1 MNFIRLMVMNY
12 IELINNFWKA
22 DLEFSFTGNETK
34 LYMFL
39 LHTSNSLGWQ
49 NPFRL
54 SYRQIAIRVNL
65 GINTVK
71 SARNRLKQAG
81 LIDFSEGKRG
91 CPRDIGNKAE
101 YRFRVSGN
109 HNQPD
114 THSATHSNSQAA
126 AHPDTITKLKP
137 KTLNSIPPICPPEAD
152 FMQDR
157 GEADSPVKIRKEKEK
172 SCAKKEREDLVL
184 PYDSERFA
192 RVWRELADSPKWRGK
207 TGRSLQYALN
217 QLGKFEEEFAVCLME
232 AAVVNGWQGVVFAD
246 TGLKYQKWKEG
257 RSGSGGG
264 GRHFSHFSHH
274 DNGKVYENF

>member
-1 MNFIRLMVMNY
+1 MVMNY

-39 LHTSNSLGWQ
+39 LYTSNSLGWQ

-54 SYRQIAIRVNL
+54 SYRQIALRVNL

-91 CPRDIGNKAE
+91 CPRDMGNKAE
-101 YRFRVSGN
+101 YRIRVSGN
-109 HNQPD
+109 DNQPV
-114 THSATHSNSQAA
+114 THSVTHPDSHAVTY
-126 AHPDTITKLKP
+126 PDTITKPKT
-137 KTLNSIPPICPPEAD
+137 KTLNSISPMCPPEAGFVPD
-152 FMQDR
+152 ETGQR
-157 GEADSPVKIRKEKEK
+157 QRIQKGTEKEK
-172 SCAKKEREDLVL
+172 SCAKKERTDLVL

-192 RVWRELADSPKWRGK
+192 GVWRELADSPKWRGK
-207 TGRSLQYALN
+207 TERALQYALN
-217 QLGKFEEEFAVCLME
+217 QLGKFEEEFAVCQME

-257 RSGSGGG
+257 RSREGGG
-264 GRHFSHFSHH
+264 AKRFSHFAHH
-274 DNGKVYENF
+274 DNGKVYEDF

>member
-1 MNFIRLMVMNY
+1 MVMNY

-101 YRFRVSGN
+101 YRFRVSKNDN
-109 HNQPD
+109 HPD
-114 THSATHSNSQAA
+114 THSNTHSDSLTVN
-126 AHPDTITKLKP
+126 HPDTITKLKT
-137 KTLNSIPPICPPEAD
+137 KTFNSVPSINPPEEDCVREKAG
-152 FMQDR
+152 
-157 GEADSPVKIRKEKEK
+157 GEVSVKFSQEKEK
-172 SCAKKEREDLVL
+172 SCAKKERVALVL
-184 PYDSERFA
+184 PYDSERFLA
-192 RVWRELADSPKWRGK
+192 VWKELADSPKWKGK
-207 TGRSLQYALN
+207 TDRALQYALN

-232 AAVVNGWQGVVFAD
+232 AAVVNGWQGVVFTD
-246 TGLKYQKWKEG
+246 TAQKYRRWKDERSRG
-257 RSGSGGG
+257 KSGSGQ
-264 GRHFSHFSHH
+264 FSHFANH

>member
-1 MNFIRLMVMNY
+1 MNY

-39 LHTSNSLGWQ
+39 LYTSNSLGWQ

-91 CPRDIGNKAE
+91 CPRDMGNKAE
-101 YRFRVSGN
+101 YRIRVSGN
-109 HNQPD
+109 DNQPV
-114 THSATHSNSQAA
+114 THSVTHPDHHVATY
-126 AHPDTITKLKP
+126 PDTITKLKT
-137 KTLNSIPPICPPEAD
+137 KTLNSISPMCPPEAG
-152 FMQDR
+152 FVQD
-157 GEADSPVKIRKEKEK
+157 EAGKRQRVQKGIEKEK
-172 SCAKKEREDLVL
+172 SCAKKERTGLVL

-192 RVWRELADSPKWRGK
+192 GVWRECGGQSEMEGKDGTGVTVCFESVGEVRG
-207 TGRSLQYALN
+207 G
-217 QLGKFEEEFAVCLME
+217 VCR
-232 AAVVNGWQGVVFAD
+232 VPD
-246 TGLKYQKWKEG
+246 
-257 RSGSGGG
+257 GSGGG
-264 GRHFSHFSHH
+264 ERLAGSGVCGYRAEISKVEGRTVEGGRRCQTFFSFFSSR
-274 DNGKVYENF
+274 

>member
-1 MNFIRLMVMNY
+1 MNY

-39 LHTSNSLGWQ
+39 LYTSNSLGWQ

-91 CPRDIGNKAE
+91 CPRDMGNKAE
-101 YRFRVSGN
+101 YRIRVSGN
-109 HNQPD
+109 DNQPV
-114 THSATHSNSQAA
+114 THSVTHPD
-126 AHPDTITKLKP
+126 HHVVTYPDTITKLKT
-137 KTLNSIPPICPPEAD
+137 KTLNSISPMCPPEAD
-152 FMQDR
+152 FVQDER
-157 GEADSPVKIRKEKEK
+157 GKRQRVQKETEKEK
-172 SCAKKEREDLVL
+172 SCAKKERTGLVL

-192 RVWRELADSPKWRGK
+192 GVWRELADSPKWRGK
-207 TGRSLQYALN
+207 TERALQYALN

-246 TGLKYQKWKEG
+246 TGLKYQRWKEG
-257 RSGSGGG
+257 RSREGGG
-264 GRHFSHFSHH
+264 AKRFSHFANH
-274 DNGKVYENF
+274 DNGKVYEDF

>member
-1 MNFIRLMVMNY
+1 MNY

-39 LHTSNSLGWQ
+39 LYTSNSLGWQ

-91 CPRDIGNKAE
+91 CPRDMGNKAE
-101 YRFRVSGN
+101 YRIRVSGN
-109 HNQPD
+109 DNQPV
-114 THSATHSNSQAA
+114 THSVTHPDHHVATY
-126 AHPDTITKLKP
+126 PDTITKLKT
-137 KTLNSIPPICPPEAD
+137 KTQNSISPMCPPEAD
-152 FMQDR
+152 FVQDER
-157 GEADSPVKIRKEKEK
+157 GKRQGVQKGIEKEK
-172 SCAKKEREDLVL
+172 SCAKKERTGLVL

-192 RVWRELADSPKWRGK
+192 GVWQELADSPKWRGK
-207 TGRSLQYALN
+207 TERALQYALN

-246 TGLKYQKWKEG
+246 TGLKYQRWKEG
-257 RSGSGGG
+257 RSREAGSAK
-264 GRHFSHFSHH
+264 RFSHFANH
-274 DNGKVYENF
+274 DNGKVYEDF

>member
-1 MNFIRLMVMNY
+1 MNY

-101 YRFRVSGN
+101 YWFRVSKNDN
-109 HNQPD
+109 HPD
-114 THSATHSNSQAA
+114 THSDTHPGSHLLT
-126 AHPDTITKLKP
+126 HPDTITKLKT
-137 KTLNSIPPICPPEAD
+137 KNLNSL
-152 FMQDR
+152 
-157 GEADSPVKIRKEKEK
+157 SPVCSPEEDISRNEAATAEEGKPTIAKKGKKEK
-172 SCAKKEREDLVL
+172 SCAKKENLVL
-184 PYDSERFA
+184 PYHSERFA
-192 RVWRELADSPKWRGK
+192 GVWKELADSPKWQGK
-207 TGRSLQYALN
+207 TARALQYTLN
-217 QLGKFEEEFAVCLME
+217 QLGKFEEEFALCLME
-232 AAVVNGWQGVVFAD
+232 AAVVNGWQGVVFTD
-246 TGLKYQKWKEG
+246 TGQKYQRWKEG
-257 RSGSGGG
+257 RQRGIAGSGYY
-264 GRHFSHFSHH
+264 SHFANH

>member
-1 MNFIRLMVMNY
+1 MVMNY

-39 LHTSNSLGWQ
+39 LYTSNSLGWQ

-91 CPRDIGNKAE
+91 CPRDMGNKAE
-101 YRFRVSGN
+101 YRIRVSGN
-109 HNQPD
+109 DNQSV
-114 THSATHSNSQAA
+114 THSVTHPDHHVATY
-126 AHPDTITKLKP
+126 PDTITKLKT
-137 KTLNSIPPICPPEAD
+137 KTQNSISPMCPPEAD
-152 FMQDR
+152 FVQDER
-157 GEADSPVKIRKEKEK
+157 GKRQGVQKGIEKEK
-172 SCAKKEREDLVL
+172 SCAKKERTGLVL

-192 RVWRELADSPKWRGK
+192 GVWQELADSPKWRGK
-207 TGRSLQYALN
+207 TERALQYALN

-246 TGLKYQKWKEG
+246 TGLKYQRWKEG
-257 RSGSGGG
+257 RSREAGSAK
-264 GRHFSHFSHH
+264 RFSHFANH
-274 DNGKVYENF
+274 DNGKVYEDF

>member
-1 MNFIRLMVMNY
+1 MNY

-39 LHTSNSLGWQ
+39 LYTSNSLGWQ

-101 YRFRVSGN
+101 YRIRVSGN
-109 HNQPD
+109 DNQPV
-114 THSATHSNSQAA
+114 THSVTHPD
-126 AHPDTITKLKP
+126 HHVVTYPDTITKLKT
-137 KTLNSIPPICPPEAD
+137 KTQNSISPMCPPEAD
-152 FMQDR
+152 FVQDER
-157 GEADSPVKIRKEKEK
+157 GKRQRVQKETEKEK
-172 SCAKKEREDLVL
+172 SCAKKERTGLVL

-192 RVWRELADSPKWRGK
+192 GVWRELADSPKWRGK
-207 TGRSLQYALN
+207 TERALQYALN

-246 TGLKYQKWKEG
+246 TGLKYQRWKEG
-257 RSGSGGG
+257 RSREAGSAKC
-264 GRHFSHFSHH
+264 FSHFANH
-274 DNGKVYENF
+274 DNGKVYEDF